1 MECAHCKS
9 TKNITKLCR
18 ICKKTPY
25 CDNICAQANW
35 PEHICSRPGQFP
47 RGRVNPE
54 KAALFVNVGQFMIV
68 TQHISAVIFKFG
80 ESPKVEYATIHGKLI
95 SWDYTANQE
104 TVEFHVYAESLKK
117 NMMDAFGQEAFSFST
132 RTRAQWIVPFR
143 SVFAV
148 NFSSSTIMTNIGQS
162 TILAPERIDPAQ
174 YERFQTYFNYE
185 DVDEPQRLKK
195 MEEMILAMWDA
206 PGMPGAQRA
215 MAEWE
220 SDSME

>member
-9 TKNITKLCR
+9 TKNVTKLCR

-54 KAALFVNVGQFMIV
+54 KAGAFFKVGTFKV
-68 TQHISAVIFKFG
+68 VVRHTAAVIFIFG
-80 ESPKVEYATIHGKLI
+80 EAPKIQFLSIHGKTI
-95 SWDYTANQE
+95 TVDYTEDEDKQDFP
-104 TVEFHVYAESLKK
+104 THAESIKK
-117 NMMDAFGQEAFSFST
+117 TIMDSFGQEAFTFTTATGAHWIIPFKFVFSVDMK
-132 RTRAQWIVPFR
+132 RGL
-143 SVFAV
+143 
-148 NFSSSTIMTNIGQS
+148 IMTNIGES
-162 TILAPERIDPAQ
+162 TNLEPDKIDSEQ
-174 YERFQTYFNYE
+174 YARFRSYFQLE
-185 DVDEPQRLKK
+185 AVDEPQRLKK